1 MKKYP
6 WQQIRIHGGKR
17 LSLTWNVTLP
27 DLVMKWDLL
36 LDKMSTPACHR
47 QNISSCDRMLDW
59 CCQCELPQLLR
70 QQEKK
75 KYSAVLHEKKAL
87 DVLLHPLQLAGPG
100 TEKESLSNISSASRE
115 GSFDLR
121 REAWSIDFDNYS
133 ASCIFF
139 SACKLGCNG
148 LLRKMNI
155 YWSRKIDYSISPNW
169 LQMRKWCGWL
179 CFSQKSVNAINSP
192 R

>member
-1 MKKYP
+1 MKC
-6 WQQIRIHGGKR
+6 
-17 LSLTWNVTLP
+17 
-27 DLVMKWDLL
+27 DLAWLGNEMGF
-36 LDKMSTPACHR
+36 AAR
-47 QNISSCDRMLDW
+47 QNEHTC
-59 CCQCELPQLLR
+59 LPQTKHFELWQNAGLMLSVWAATTA
-70 QQEKK
+70 EATGKK

-179 CFSQKSVNAINSP
+179 CFSQKSVNAISSP